1 MVELA
6 RSLPVATKIHDM
18 TEKYVLR
25 EAARPV
31 LTDTVYRRQKHP
43 FLAPPA
49 ALDARGKMNQLLQDT
64 LRGPRLTALPFY
76 DRKQVITLL
85 DKVPAMDV
93 ESQSALDNVFIGIL
107 SACVLQ
113 ERFGLTS

>member
-1 MVELA
+1 
-6 RSLPVATKIHDM
+6 M
-18 TEKYVLR
+18 TEKYIMR

-49 ALDARGKMNQLLQDT
+49 ALDARGKMNQMLQDT

-76 DRKQVITLL
+76 DRKQVIALL

-93 ESQSALDNVFIGIL
+93 ESQAALDNVFIGIL

-113 ERFGLTS
+113 ERFGLSS